1 MKDIIQQIAVRMV
14 ERVLESLQNE
24 GIRSIGEAVR
34 RIQPVANEAVLEIV
48 SAAIEQIDAAV
59 IAASRE
65 RKLDGLRIQQRDVPR
80 TVLTELGELR
90 YTRTY
95 FETADG
101 EYCYPT
107 DALIGVSAYER
118 LTKELCATLV
128 QQASVTSMDKA
139 AKNVGVTVSRQTV
152 NNKVLALRQVA
163 TEAERVADTPKEL
176 HLFAD
181 EDHVHLHSG
190 RSAIVPLVTVTEGID
205 STSKRHKT
213 INAVHFEGYGMDNGA
228 FLENISAF
236 LCEKYDMEQV
246 KQIYLHGDGGTWI
259 KRAKDVFPDVNCV
272 MDGFHLQKWL
282 RKLSHLKGV
291 SPYMGAIYKSIR
303 EDDFATFV
311 DYCARIDQQQDEIGH
326 AQLKEQVN
334 FIQNHWEAIVKRMQN
349 EVCGSCTEPLVSHVL
364 SERLSRNPLAWSED
378 GLRQMA
384 MLRVYTQNGGVVT
397 AKDIRVSRSKA
408 ERSSD
413 KAALYDGFA
422 RYRQYADKQIDAFLN
437 AKRDWSIFET
447 PSLRFGKLDGTG
459 MLLAAFG
466 RDHGILPSA

>member
-1 MKDIIQQIAVRMV
+1 MKDSIQQIAVKMV
-14 ERVLESLQNE
+14 ERVLEILQNE
-24 GIRSIGEAVR
+24 GISSVGETVR

-59 IAASRE
+59 MSASGE

-80 TVLTELGELR
+80 TVSTQLGELR
-90 YTRTY
+90 YARTY

-101 EYCYPT
+101 GYCYPT

-118 LTKELCATLV
+118 LTKELCAELV
-128 QQASVTSMDKA
+128 QQAATTSMEKA
-139 AKNVGVTVSRQTV
+139 AKNTGIAVSRQTV

-163 TEAERVADTPKEL
+163 TEAERVQETPKEL

-181 EDHVHLHSG
+181 EDHVHLQTG

-228 FLENISAF
+228 FLESISAF
-236 LCEKYDMEQV
+236 LYEKYDMEQV
-246 KQIYLHGDGGTWI
+246 KRIYLHGDGGAWME
-259 KRAKDVFPDVNCV
+259 RAMDVFPEVIRV
-272 MDGFHLQKWL
+272 MDGFHLQKRF
-282 RKLSHLKGV
+282 RKLSHLKGAL
-291 SPYMGAIYKSIR
+291 PYLGAVYRSIR
-303 EDDFATFV
+303 ENDFTTFV
-311 DYCARIDQQQDEIGH
+311 DYCGRIDRQQDEIGH
-326 AQLKEQVN
+326 AQLKEQIN
-334 FIQNHWEAIVKRMQN
+334 FIQNRWEAIVNRMQN

-364 SERLSRNPLAWSED
+364 SERLSRDPLAWSED

-384 MLRVYTQNGGVVT
+384 MLRVYTQNGGVVR
-397 AKDIRVSRSKA
+397 AKDVRVSRSKA

-437 AKRDWSIFET
+437 AKRDWSVFET
-447 PSLRFGKLDGTG
+447 PSLRSSKLDGTG

-466 RDHGILPSA
+466 REHGVLHSA